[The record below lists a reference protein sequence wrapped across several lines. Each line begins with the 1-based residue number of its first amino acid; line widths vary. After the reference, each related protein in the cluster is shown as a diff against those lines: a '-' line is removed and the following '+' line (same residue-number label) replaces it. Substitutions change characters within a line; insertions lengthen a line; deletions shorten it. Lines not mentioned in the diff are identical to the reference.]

1 MKVKPYFYLNQDDY
15 FWANYSHLKRLLQF
29 IFLSVSAFSFSQ
41 IISGRVL
48 SEEGMALSKVLVVN
62 MTSNQKVYTDVFGS
76 FSILGNSGDELRFA
90 KEQYKG
96 DKTIAINNIVNI
108 NLEKIPQEIE
118 EVKIINKR
126 IADSQEEQLRKDIGL
141 PKGPD
146 KPREKPADA
155 VDDILKPL
163 IGIPP
168 MLNFQAIYDV
178 VSGKSKR
185 LKRLY
190 KYEDLQEGLTWI
202 KQNVDWEYFRD
213 AGIKPENMNDFLM
226 FSLRD
231 EKVLMYMKA
240 KNIGG
245 LTVSLDNH
253 IVPYLEVIS
262 KKK

>member
-1 MKVKPYFYLNQDDY
+1 MKVKPYFYLNQEDY
-15 FWANYSHLKRLLQF
+15 FWANNWDLKRLLQF
-29 IFLSVSAFSFSQ
+29 IFLSISAFSFSQ
-41 IISGRVL
+41 IISGRVF
-48 SEEGMALSKVLVVN
+48 SEEGIALPKVLVVN
-62 MTSNQKVYTDVFGS
+62 MASNQKVYTDVFGS
-76 FSILGNSGDELRFA
+76 FSIFGKQGDELRFA
-90 KEQYKG
+90 KEHYKG
-96 DKTIAINNIVNI
+96 DKAIAINNEVNI

-126 IADSQEEQLRKDIGL
+126 IADSQEEELRKSIGL

-226 FSLRD
+226 YALRD
-231 EKVLMYMKA
+231 ERVLMYMKA

-245 LTVSLDNH
+245 ITVSLDNQ
-253 IVPYLEVIS
+253 IAPYLEVIS
-262 KKK
+262 RKK